1 MTEGEYSQYNT
12 LVRDSYMKY
21 MLKLQKKATVQTI
34 NVQEELDHNLWL
46 LGKAISVVL
55 SFTLDGYNK
64 FTRQEM
70 LQWQD
75 VMNDLM
81 KTRIYVDFIIE

>member
-1 MTEGEYSQYNT
+1 MTEGEYSKYNIS
-12 LVRDSYMKY
+12 VRDSYMNY
-21 MLKLQKKATVQTI
+21 ILELQKKATVQTI

-55 SFTLDGYNK
+55 SFDFGGYNK
-64 FTRQEM
+64 FTREEM
-70 LQWQD
+70 LRWQD

-81 KTRIYVDFIIE
+81 KTRVYVDFIIE